1 MMSGDGVP
9 HRILVLDTQVLA
21 NDGAASDQRHLD
33 SGEKE
38 GG

>member
-1 MMSGDGVP
+1 MMSGGGVP
-9 HRILVLDTQVLA
+9 HWILVLDTQVLA
-21 NDGAASDQRHLD
+21 NDGAASDQRQLV